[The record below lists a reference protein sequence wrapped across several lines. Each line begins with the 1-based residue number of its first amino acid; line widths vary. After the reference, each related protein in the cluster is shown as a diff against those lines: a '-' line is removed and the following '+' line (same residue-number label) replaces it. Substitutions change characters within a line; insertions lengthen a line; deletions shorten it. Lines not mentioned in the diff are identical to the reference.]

1 MKRSLIIVPTFLFL
15 FSCNK
20 NIDQDSNYNSVLKNV
35 RSSLS
40 DSLSKNDFE
49 ALDFSKSLL
58 SNVDSVKLQL
68 LRVPFKGK
76 SIQEKFVLL
85 QLNEENKIIKGR
97 LINISEVADNNINT
111 GKPFNGNITISWL
124 NGSTLIKSPI
134 NNGYIAAFHPSS
146 PNSRALVVPYEGH
159 VVGEVVVVSYIHN
172 ESSISYSFWMDLL
185 SLFNPLYGSFD
196 GGYGGYYNSLDGASI
211 GGGAPYGG
219 GGGWPNG
226 GGGGVYGGSGEVQ
239 VEPIEDPPI
248 YVDFEPVENRDA
260 IDIAKYLKCFS
271 NIPDAGSTCSI
282 EILSDIPVDN
292 QPDKFFDWTTGSP
305 GHTFLHLKK
314 ANGEQVASQYIG
326 FYPSTEWKTIVYT
339 PVEGKFADNSNHE
352 FNASL
357 KRDVNPSQLQ
367 VAINKIQDLS
377 KTVKYDVDDYNCT
390 DFSLDVFNSVPNVN
404 PLVIPK
410 FSIPLGGFQHTT
422 STPQGVY
429 IKLKAM
435 KEAGVEGA
443 NINIPTSKVYVDQGT
458 GACF

>member
-1 MKRSLIIVPTFLFL
+1 MKRSLLIVTTFLFL

-58 SNVDSVKLQL
+58 SNVDSIKLHL
-68 LRVPFKGK
+68 MRIPFKGK
-76 SIQEKFVLL
+76 RIKEEFVLL
-85 QLNEENKIIKGR
+85 QLSEDAKIIRGR
-97 LINISEVADNNINT
+97 LVHISEASDNNINS
-111 GKPFNGNITISWL
+111 GKPFNGSITISWL
-124 NGSTLIKSPI
+124 NGNPIIKSEI
-134 NNGYIAAFHPSS
+134 SKGYITAFHPSS
-146 PNSRALVVPYEGH
+146 PNSRSLVVPYEGH

-172 ESSISYSFWMDLL
+172 ETYISYSFWIDLL
-185 SLFNPLYGSFD
+185 SLFAPSSGTLN
-196 GGYGGYYNSLDGASI
+196 GGYSGEYYNSLDGGSSSV
-211 GGGAPYGG
+211 GGGALYGG
-219 GGGWPNG
+219 GGG
-226 GGGGVYGGSGEVQ
+226 GGGVSGGSGELP
-239 VEPIEDPPI
+239 VEPVEDPTI
-248 YVDFEPVENRDA
+248 YVDFEPVENRNA
-260 IDIAKYLKCFS
+260 IDVAKYLKCFS

-292 QPDKFFDWTTGSP
+292 HPDNFFDWTTGSP

-314 ANGEQVASQYIG
+314 VNGGQVTSQYIG
-326 FYPSTEWKTIVYT
+326 FYPSIEWKTIVYT
-339 PVEGKFADNSNHE
+339 PVEGKFVDNSNHE

-367 VAINKIQDLS
+367 VAINKIQELS
-377 KTVKYDVDDYNCT
+377 KTAKYDVDDYNCT
-390 DFSLDVFNSVPNVN
+390 DFSLDVFNSVPNVS

-410 FSIPLGGFQHTT
+410 FSIPLGGFHHTT

-443 NINIPTSKVYVDQGT
+443 NINIPASKAYVEQGS

>member
-40 DSLSKNDFE
+40 DSLSKNDCE

-58 SNVDSVKLQL
+58 SSVDSVQLHL
-68 LRVPFKGK
+68 LRIPFKGK

-97 LINISEVADNNINT
+97 LINISQAADNNINT

-146 PNSRALVVPYEGH
+146 QNLRSLVVPYEGH
-159 VVGEVVVVSYIHN
+159 VVGEVVVVSYVDN
-172 ESSISYSFWMDLL
+172 ESSISYSFWMNLL
-185 SLFNPLYGSFD
+185 SLFAPSSGTIDS
-196 GGYGGYYNSLDGASI
+196 GYGGYYNSLDGSSG
-211 GGGAPYGG
+211 GGGASYGG
-219 GGGWPNG
+219 GGGSR
-226 GGGGVYGGSGEVQ
+226 GSEELQ
-239 VEPIEDPPI
+239 VVPVEDPPI
-248 YVDFEPVENRDA
+248 YIDFEPVEKRDA
-260 IDIAKYLKCFS
+260 IDIEKYLKCFS